1 VRSEETIINS
11 ENVLDGKELLE
22 KISKTKEENFVKVNE
37 VKERINKYKLQKLIE
52 ELREQKLRYDLI
64 RYIEQKIEKGWMI
77 TVNSL
82 LLP

>member
-1 VRSEETIINS
+1 MRSEETIINS